1 MHWLLKS
8 GMQRAIS
15 YLPRSE
21 SINHFFHRHVT
32 RRVPMSEEQIL
43 KRVQWAQRH
52 LSTLRRSALQ
62 GQFADVHA
70 YEFGAGW
77 DLTIALCYWSVGIER
92 QTLVDI
98 EPHARVDLVNHA
110 ISNLS
115 RLDARLPALL
125 GLPVRPLPKD
135 HISSMDDLD
144 ERFGIRYLAPVDARA
159 TQLPS
164 GSFSFITSSDTLEH
178 IPHEDLVP
186 ILRECAR
193 LMAPRGVMSH
203 LIDMMDHYRYG
214 DPGITVYNFLKY
226 SDKQWRWLNSPMEYQ
241 NRLRLPDYRTAA
253 KNAELTIVEEEVRW
267 PSATNLEV
275 LTKMRVAER
284 FRGLDVQ
291 ELGAKSVRIVLE
303 Q

>member
-1 MHWLLKS
+1 MQWLLKS

-21 SINHFFHRHVT
+21 SINHFFQRHVT

-52 LSTLRRSALQ
+52 LTTLRRSPIG

-110 ISNLS
+110 MSNLS
-115 RLDARLPALL
+115 RLGARLPALL
-125 GLPVRPLPKD
+125 GLPVRPLPN
-135 HISSMDDLD
+135 HQISSMDDLG

-159 TQLPS
+159 TQLPAE
-164 GSFSFITSSDTLEH
+164 SFSFITSSDTLEH
-178 IPHEDLVP
+178 IPHDDLVP
-186 ILRECAR
+186 TLRECAR
-193 LMAPRGVMSH
+193 IMAPRGVMSH
-203 LIDMMDHYRYG
+203 LIDMMDHYQYG
-214 DPGITVYNFLKY
+214 DSRITVYNFLKY

-253 KNAELTIVEEEVRW
+253 KNAGLTIAEEEVRW
-267 PSATNLEV
+267 PSETNLEV
-275 LTKMRVAER
+275 LNTMRVAER

-291 ELGAKSVRIVLE
+291 ELGAKSVRIVLG